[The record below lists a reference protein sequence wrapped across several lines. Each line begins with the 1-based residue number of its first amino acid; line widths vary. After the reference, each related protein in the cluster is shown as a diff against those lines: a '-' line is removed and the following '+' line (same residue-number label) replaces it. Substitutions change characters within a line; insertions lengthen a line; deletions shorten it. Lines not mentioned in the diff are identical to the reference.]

1 VTNAPPESE
10 QRSGAQSVERALGVL
25 RAIEQ
30 ADDGLGVSEIA
41 QRRGLTVSTAHR
53 LTRVLCDAG
62 LVSQDPRTERYQL
75 GPALVTLGRRAE
87 ERLGYRLALPALEQ
101 LADTTGES
109 INLGIRA
116 GADVLVVLDVTSRQP
131 LRFDQAPGSRV
142 PVHTSAMGKCLLA
155 FSGNID
161 AAVNG
166 LPDLQPMTPSTIT
179 DRRALRQQLEEV
191 RQRGWAINDEER
203 TPGVRA
209 VAAPVLDDQRAVAAI
224 AVQGP
229 TIRIPDDRLDE
240 LAQEI
245 ASIAAQIAPLLAGQA
260 EV

>member
-1 VTNAPPESE
+1 MTSGTTEPEH
-10 QRSGAQSVERALGVL
+10 RSGAQSVERALGVL

-53 LTRVLCDAG
+53 LTRVLYDAG

-87 ERLGYRLALPALEQ
+87 ERLGYRLALPALEK

-116 GADVLVVLDVTSRQP
+116 GADVLVVLNVTSGQP

-142 PVHTSAMGKCLLA
+142 PLHTSAMGKCLLA
-155 FSGNID
+155 FSDDVD
-161 AAVNG
+161 AAVNS
-166 LPDLQPMTPSTIT
+166 LPELESLTATTIT
-179 DRRALRQQLEEV
+179 DRDTLRQQLRQV
-191 RQRGWAINDEER
+191 RERGWAINDEER

-209 VAAPVLDDQRAVAAI
+209 VAAPVLDAGLAVAAI

-229 TIRIPDDRLDE
+229 TIRLPDARLDE
-240 LAQEI
+240 LAHDI
-245 ASIAAQIAPLLAGQA
+245 ASTAAQIAPLLAGHRQP
-260 EV
+260 